1 MTLLLFS
8 TESCTQ
14 CKAIKRELEGIA
26 YERCNDYDKYDIMSV
41 PTLIILDGDSLDGK
55 GKEVGRLTG
64 FHTKK
69 QIQDWVNN
77 IINEVI
83 VPNQ

>member
-14 CKAIKRELEGIA
+14 CKAIKRELKDIA
-26 YERCNDYDKYDIMSV
+26 YERCDEYEKYDVMSV
-41 PTLIILDGDSLDGK
+41 PTLIVLDSDD
-55 GKEVGRLTG
+55 KEVGRLTG

-69 QIQDWVNN
+69 QIQDWIGKVDNE
-77 IINEVI
+77 III
-83 VPNQ
+83 PNQ

>member
-41 PTLIILDGDSLDGK
+41 PTLIILDGK

-69 QIQDWVNN
+69 QIQNWIGKVDNE
-77 IINEVI
+77 III
-83 VPNQ
+83 PNQ